1 MEIIIWFGTCQQ
13 TANLCCELRD
23 QRNLSPQ
30 LIKKIFHFFGRG
42 QIRTRIVEFVDQ
54 RSTTELR
61 DRLMKVMLFNE
72 NLYLDSGQIELYR
85 C

>member
-30 LIKKIFHFFGRG
+30 LIKKNLLIFGRDG
-42 QIRTRIVEFVDQ
+42 IRTRIAESVDQ
-54 RSTTELR
+54 CSTNELS
-61 DRLMKVMLFNE
+61 DQLMRMMVFNE
-72 NLYLDSGQIELYR
+72 TLYLDSSQIELY
-85 C
+85 